1 MTFKSRFECQHSQE
15 GPLNTRKWKYYPLI
29 FPKNTQRL
37 SFLALSIPSFLS
49 SFFFFLCRVG
59 EPRGL
64 PSMGSHR
71 VGHDW
76 SDAAAAAAA
85 ADFAKDIF
93 NDIWNDQLSPFSL
106 LSVDTF
112 ALEVPISLT
121 SVYLD
126 WVVKWRVV
134 WSLQDWIMSLF
145 FCLASNVT
153 WLVSVCRSV
162 IRWEL
167 GRLGGLYFWSSCC
180 SIMLSRTSALV
191 IFTPWWLMAF

>member
-1 MTFKSRFECQHSQE
+1 MEILSSHISE
-15 GPLNTRKWKYYPLI
+15 KYPETVLFGSI
-29 FPKNTQRL
+29 N
-37 SFLALSIPSFLS
+37 SFLPFL
-49 SFFFFLCRVG
+49 FFFFLCRVG

-71 VGHDW
+71 VRHDW
-76 SDAAAAAAA
+76 SDLAAAAAA